1 MWHRAWD
8 LERTYWCNAHRS
20 LEYVN
25 KLCPSPMY
33 LCWWQISDTNPNLIG
48 MCENMAR
55 MVCKSSMLK
64 CDDVR
69 LKSLTNSW
77 RWCELCDFSVEED
90 LWHCIMQCPAFQGTR
105 IRMFN
110 DVESIFARDGQ
121 MLPESGADILALL
134 IGAVTPGISPK
145 TMVEIWKVSG
155 TYISEMYE
163 ARVKPRLGIG

>member
-8 LERTYWCNAHRS
+8 LERTYWLIQCNAHRS

-69 LKSLTNSW
+69 LKSLTHSW
-77 RWCELCDFSVEED
+77 RWCELYVY
-90 LWHCIMQCPAFQGTR
+90 
-105 IRMFN
+105 
-110 DVESIFARDGQ
+110 DVESIFSRDGQ
-121 MLPESGADILALL
+121 MLPESYWLCSLVL
-134 IGAVTPGISPK
+134 
-145 TMVEIWKVSG
+145 
-155 TYISEMYE
+155 
-163 ARVKPRLGIG
+163 